1 MNKYLLT
8 TLLAFSL
15 LFFNS
20 CGESEGKADTPEAKK
35 ALLEKQIKEKQI
47 ELAKAQ
53 SELQALEGEYL
64 TYEPDY
70 LTKQAESKKRI
81 ISTEKVQ
88 VKNFDQ
94 FVEFQGQV
102 QTKDDFMI
110 SSDMGGV
117 LKSLTIKE
125 GEYVKSGQLVGRVD
139 DDVMQRNVDELN
151 LKLNLA
157 KDIFERR
164 EKLWK
169 QNIGSEIEYIQAK
182 NNVESLQKSIATLQ
196 AQRGKTNIY
205 APNSG
210 VVEEIYTNQG
220 EVAGPGSPIAKI
232 INTSNLQVVADI
244 PENYLTSVR
253 RGSIVKVILPALDNE
268 EQTVKISKIGS
279 MIDANNRTFQIEVP
293 ISNKGGKVKPNL
305 MAMVEFKAASS
316 NNAVVVPTNLVHNS
330 LEGNFIFIVEKT
342 DTSEVAK
349 KVQIEVGDSY
359 EGETLVL
366 SGLKGDELLIADGS
380 TLVRDG
386 ERVKVIGN

>member
-1 MNKYLLT
+1 MNKYIL
-8 TLLAFSL
+8 TLLLSFSL
-15 LFFNS
+15 LFLNS
-20 CGESEGKADTPEAKK
+20 CGGDDSKADTPEAKK
-35 ALLEKQIKEKQI
+35 ALLEKQIKEKQSD
-47 ELAKAQ
+47 LAKLS
-53 SELQALEGEYL
+53 SELQALEREYL
-64 TYEPDY
+64 TFDPDY
-70 LTKQAESKKRI
+70 LTKQAENKKRI
-81 ISTEKVQ
+81 ITTDSVR

-110 SSDMGGV
+110 SSDVGGI
-117 LKSLTIKE
+117 LKSLTVKE
-125 GEYVKSGQLVGRVD
+125 GQYVKRGQLVGRVD
-139 DDVMQRNVDELN
+139 DDIMQKNVDELN

-157 KDIFERR
+157 QDIFQRR

-169 QNIGSEIEYIQAK
+169 QNIGSEMEFIQAK
-182 NNVESLQKSIATLQ
+182 NNVEALQKSIATLQ

-253 RGSIVKVILPALDNE
+253 RGSTVKVVLPALDNV
-268 EQTVKISKIGS
+268 EQTVKVSKIGS
-279 MIDANNRTFQIEVP
+279 MIDPNNRTFQIEVP

-305 MAMVEFKAASS
+305 MAMVEFKAAASD
-316 NNAVVVPTNLVHNS
+316 NAVVVPTNLVQNS
-330 LEGNFIFIVEKT
+330 LEGDFVFIVEKS
-342 DTSEVAK
+342 DTAELAK
-349 KVQIEVGDSY
+349 KVKIEVGDSY

-366 SGLKGDELLIADGS
+366 SGLKGGEILVADGS
-380 TLVRDG
+380 NLVRDG
-386 ERVKVIGN
+386 ERVKILR